1 MFGVLMITLL
11 LTIALVGSNMDVILK
26 QGIIYQVRAE
36 LRKIQLLLRAFQ
48 LLKNL
53 INLFKIKLTN
63 ELRHLDLMSHGIR
76 HKELGL
82 LCIKY

>member
-26 QGIIYQVRAE
+26 QGIVIKLEQK
-36 LRKIQLLLRAFQ
+36 LRKIQLLLKAFQ

-53 INLFKIKLTN
+53 ITLFKIKLTN
-63 ELRHLDLMSHGIR
+63 GLRHLDLMSHGIR